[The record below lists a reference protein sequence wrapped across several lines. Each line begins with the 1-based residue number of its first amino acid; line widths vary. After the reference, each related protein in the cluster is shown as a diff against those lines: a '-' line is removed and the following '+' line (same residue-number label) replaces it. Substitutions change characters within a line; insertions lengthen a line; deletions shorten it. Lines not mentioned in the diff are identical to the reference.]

1 MRNFLKMNPAGA
13 PAATAVRPSRTA
25 EPDDAPTS
33 VVNRALAFRYDETR
47 VVEVDQ
53 KALRKRRVLNGTSND
68 PATTAY
74 KLLRTQLLQKMKERG
89 YKTLGITSVAPGEGK
104 TLTAVNLAA
113 AMSLDENHTV
123 LLVDMDL
130 RKPGVAPLL
139 GFEPEFGMAD
149 FLKDNVPLSR
159 LFVHPCVGR
168 LVVLPGRGTIDGASE
183 VLASSKVGHL
193 VDEFKDRYVNRVV
206 LFDLPSLSEGDDV
219 LAFLPHVEGI
229 LLVLEEG
236 KVKRSQFEELVSM
249 VPQEKVLGT
258 VVNKG
263 GR

>member
-1 MRNFLKMNPAGA
+1 MRNFLKLDSDTAL
-13 PAATAVRPSRTA
+13 AATAGRHNRADEHEDGPISI
-25 EPDDAPTS
+25 
-33 VVNRALAFRYDETR
+33 VNRALAFRYDQTR
-47 VVEVDQ
+47 VVQVEH
-53 KALRKRRVLNGTSND
+53 KALRNRRVLTGVSND

-74 KLLRTQLLQKMKERG
+74 KIMRTQLLQKMKERG
-89 YKTLGITSVAPGEGK
+89 YKTLGITSVSPGEGK

-123 LLVDMDL
+123 LLVDLDL
-130 RKPGVAPLL
+130 RKPGVADLL

-168 LVVLPGRGTIDGASE
+168 LVVLPGRGSIEGASE
-183 VLASSKVGHL
+183 ILASSKVGNL
-193 VDEFKDRYVNRVV
+193 VEEFKDRYSNRIV
-206 LFDLPSLSEGDDV
+206 LFDLPSLSEGDDL
-219 LAFLPHVEGI
+219 LAFLPYIEGL
-229 LLVLEEG
+229 LLVIEEG

-249 VPQEKVLGT
+249 LPPEKVLGT

>member
-1 MRNFLKMNPAGA
+1 MRKFLKLNSDATLAGTVA
-13 PAATAVRPSRTA
+13 RSGRA
-25 EPDDAPTS
+25 EAIDDGPIS
-33 VVNRALAFRYDETR
+33 IVNRALAFRYDQSR
-47 VVEVDQ
+47 VVEVDH
-53 KALRKRRVLNGTSND
+53 KALRKRRVLTGISND

-74 KLLRTQLLQKMKERG
+74 KILRTQLLQKMKERG
-89 YKTLGITSVAPGEGK
+89 FKTLGVTSVAPGEGK

-123 LLVDMDL
+123 LLVDLDL
-130 RKPGVAPLL
+130 RKPGVASLL

-168 LVVLPGRGTIDGASE
+168 LVVLPGHGTLDGASE
-183 VLASSKVGHL
+183 ILASSKVGNL
-193 VDEFKDRYVNRVV
+193 VEEFKGRYNNRIV

-219 LAFLPHVEGI
+219 LAFLPYVEGL
-229 LLVLEEG
+229 LLVIEEG

-249 VPQEKVLGT
+249 VPQDKVLGT

-263 GR
+263 R